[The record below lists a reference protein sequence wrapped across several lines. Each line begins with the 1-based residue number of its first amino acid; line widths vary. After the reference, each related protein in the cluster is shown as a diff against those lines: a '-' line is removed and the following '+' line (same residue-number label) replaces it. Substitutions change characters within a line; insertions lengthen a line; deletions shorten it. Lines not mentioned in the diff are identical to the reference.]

1 MFLMYTRAHVPP
13 GVGALTHHPLQSTI
27 PVPDAPM
34 GTELVPIFR
43 SVH

>member
-1 MFLMYTRAHVPP
+1 MFLMYTRAHVPTR
-13 GVGALTHHPLQSTI
+13 VGALTHPPLQSTI